1 MKKFLY
7 VKYVL
12 AIVILGLLGFC
23 TIYFVGNRQVQKH
36 LESVYSGELYQ
47 EATTIA
53 QSHDVQYFQN
63 DEERDNQL
71 YENLCTLASYRHCD
85 VWIISPKGEILLNTA
100 SEPKTEDFPI
110 ITGFNPG
117 TASGSYYRIGDFF
130 HQFSE
135 PHLSVMV
142 PVTRNMSVESYVA
155 MHLPMRVLQEQHDAL
170 MNMIYILFLLFLLI
184 MMAIIPVF
192 SLMIYRPL
200 RKIIQG
206 ADAFAAGNLKYNIPL
221 EKRMNWD
228 IWPGR

>member
-130 HQFSE
+130 SPVQRTAFKRHGACHQKHVCGELCSHA
-135 PHLSVMV
+135 PSHAC
-142 PVTRNMSVESYVA
+142 P
-155 MHLPMRVLQEQHDAL
+155 
-170 MNMIYILFLLFLLI
+170 
-184 MMAIIPVF
+184 
-192 SLMIYRPL
+192 
-200 RKIIQG
+200 
-206 ADAFAAGNLKYNIPL
+206 AGTA
-221 EKRMNWD
+221 
-228 IWPGR
+228 

>member
-71 YENLCTLASYRHCD
+71 YENLCTLAS
-85 VWIISPKGEILLNTA
+85 
-100 SEPKTEDFPI
+100 
-110 ITGFNPG
+110 
-117 TASGSYYRIGDFF
+117 
-130 HQFSE
+130 
-135 PHLSVMV
+135 
-142 PVTRNMSVESYVA
+142 
-155 MHLPMRVLQEQHDAL
+155 
-170 MNMIYILFLLFLLI
+170 
-184 MMAIIPVF
+184 
-192 SLMIYRPL
+192 
-200 RKIIQG
+200 
-206 ADAFAAGNLKYNIPL
+206 
-221 EKRMNWD
+221 
-228 IWPGR
+228 